1 MPGGRKRRLGVNF
14 KAIRKVYIRILGTLF
29 TVLGALAVFFDLQA
43 FMPGIVWRFG
53 AIAGLMLLAGIP
65 AVIFVMVQRRTR
77 IDSFDGPKTLVVKF
91 GDLFCAKSKIR
102 VIAVNRCFDTIV
114 NTELISPNSLHGAWL
129 RRYLISHSREEL
141 DRELDRQL
149 KDKEFEEIPEKRLGK
164 KRRYPAG
171 TVVEI
176 RDGDICYY
184 LTAMTVLDEEKLTAG
199 CTVEAYCMSIL
210 RLMQYYNEHGQQ
222 EDIALPLLG
231 SGAARIPKK
240 ENELLQ
246 CMLALIK
253 MGRNHGQGNIEIILR
268 EELREKISLG
278 ELH

>member
-14 KAIRKVYIRILGTLF
+14 KAIKKVYIRILGTLF
-29 TVLGALAVFFDLQA
+29 TALGALAVFFDLQA
-43 FMPGIVWRFG
+43 FIPGIAWGVG
-53 AIAGLMLLAGIP
+53 AIAGLMLLAAIP
-65 AVIFVMVQRRTR
+65 SVIFVMGQKRTR
-77 IDSFDGPKTLVVKF
+77 IDSFDGPKTLIVEF
-91 GDLFCAKSKIR
+91 GDLFRAKAKIR
-102 VIAVNRCFDTIV
+102 VIGVNRCFDTMV
-114 NTELISPNSLHGAWL
+114 NAELISPNSLHGAWL
-129 RRYLISHSREEL
+129 RRYLMSHSREEL
-141 DRELDRQL
+141 DREIDRQL
-149 KDKEFEEIPEKRLGK
+149 EDREFEEMPEKRLGK

-176 RDGDICYY
+176 KDGDICYY
-184 LTAMTVLDEEKLTAG
+184 LTAMTVLDEGKLTAS
-199 CTVEAYCMSIL
+199 CTVEAYCTSIL
-210 RLMQYYNEHGQQ
+210 RLMQHYNEHGQQ

-253 MGRNHGQGNIEIILR
+253 MGRNHGQGNIEIVLR

-278 ELH
+278 GLY